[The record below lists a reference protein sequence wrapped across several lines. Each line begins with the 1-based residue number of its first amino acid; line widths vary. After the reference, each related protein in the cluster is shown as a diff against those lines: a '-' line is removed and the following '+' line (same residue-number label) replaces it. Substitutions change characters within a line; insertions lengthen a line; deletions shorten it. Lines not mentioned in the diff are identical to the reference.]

1 MNLLVWNLGL
11 ALLWAAVTAEFTL
24 YNLLV
29 GAVLGFLVLFVTRPL
44 IGETRYFHR
53 PFITAGFLLFFIRE
67 LVVSSLKVAYEVITP
82 GFRMRPGVVA
92 VPLEVKTDAEI
103 TLLANLITL
112 TPGTLSLD
120 VSSDK
125 RVLYVHAMYVTN
137 AEAVRK
143 EIKGGLERKVLEVMR

>member
-1 MNLLVWNLGL
+1 VNLLVWNLGL